1 MKTAN
6 SWVSYTLKFSSHNPD
21 IGVIVRNSFQDVLL
35 TVKEDVVLDRSDDGK
50 VQLGFHMDENGV
62 HLYVN
67 GIKSMSSCPISILNG
82 WEDSLCDE
90 ENLNIV
96 METKT
101 PRHENHVSMLG
112 VFYDTSGSPIR
123 ALLRKMSRSK
133 YFQNHI
139 HAHALRRSK
148 DNSAVNL
155 NDTSHGNK
163 HYPNSNSTFRLV
175 RNIVRPHMKFDYLH
189 KNTADIIEG
198 EVIMC
203 RSLRKC
209 RYDIVKCN
217 GYFNSGI
224 HYWETLIKG
233 DLKNIELHFGVI
245 SVDKEKGSTV
255 TNYLEAQ
262 DKQTLE
268 QKIQKF
274 WDNTE
279 RKNSIVFS
287 KHGNI
292 IQVAKGHVKTYKPN
306 GAVDGS
312 EQIQQ
317 PDENSKKSVSE
328 DTEVASQADGEIDHT
343 SVAANL
349 SDEEG
354 VGMIIIKEKG

>member
-1 MKTAN
+1 
-6 SWVSYTLKFSSHNPD
+6 
-21 IGVIVRNSFQDVLL
+21 
-35 TVKEDVVLDRSDDGK
+35 
-50 VQLGFHMDENGV
+50 MDENGV

-67 GIKSMSSCPISILNG
+67 GIKSMSNCPISILNG

-112 VFYDTSGSPIR
+112 VFYDTSGSPIS

-133 YFQNHI
+133 YFQNHV
-139 HAHALRRSK
+139 HAHALRKNK
-148 DNSAVNL
+148 DNCAINL
-155 NDTSHGNK
+155 NDTSHVKK

-198 EVIMC
+198 EAIMC

-217 GYFNSGI
+217 GYFNSGK

-245 SVDKEKGSTV
+245 SVDKEKGKTV

-274 WDNTE
+274 WDN
-279 RKNSIVFS
+279 
-287 KHGNI
+287 
-292 IQVAKGHVKTYKPN
+292 A
-306 GAVDGS
+306 
-312 EQIQQ
+312 
-317 PDENSKKSVSE
+317 
-328 DTEVASQADGEIDHT
+328 
-343 SVAANL
+343 
-349 SDEEG
+349 
-354 VGMIIIKEKG
+354 EKGKIALFFRNMAILFKLQKAMPRPISQMALLMDPSRFNNQMKTLKNLLAKILKLQVKQMEK

>member
-1 MKTAN
+1 
-6 SWVSYTLKFSSHNPD
+6 
-21 IGVIVRNSFQDVLL
+21 
-35 TVKEDVVLDRSDDGK
+35 
-50 VQLGFHMDENGV
+50 
-62 HLYVN
+62 
-67 GIKSMSSCPISILNG
+67 
-82 WEDSLCDE
+82 
-90 ENLNIV
+90 
-96 METKT
+96 
-101 PRHENHVSMLG
+101 
-112 VFYDTSGSPIR
+112 
-123 ALLRKMSRSK
+123 
-133 YFQNHI
+133 
-139 HAHALRRSK
+139 
-148 DNSAVNL
+148 
-155 NDTSHGNK
+155 
-163 HYPNSNSTFRLV
+163 
-175 RNIVRPHMKFDYLH
+175 MKFDYLH

-203 RSLRKC
+203 RSLRNY
-209 RYDIVKCN
+209 RYDIVKSN
-217 GYFNSGI
+217 GYFNSGK

-287 KHGNI
+287 KHGKI

-317 PDENSKKSVSE
+317 PDENSKTSGIE
-328 DTEVASQADGEIDHT
+328 DSEVASQADGETDHT
-343 SVAANL
+343 SVAATL
-349 SDEEG
+349 SDEEDVSNDNNQG
-354 VGMIIIKEKG
+354 ERVTTVESGHKEDSTARFKSISCTSFHSTASSSKMER